1 MGGVVKNDCGQSGD
15 FFFISYIKAVVCVYI
30 HANMSLPTM
39 KSPIKRPRGRPP
51 LGACLNDHGQ
61 YELPPE
67 AIEAAAERVVRHR
80 GACRARY
87 TATRAAL
94 RLAKPDIFK
103 QRRHAGNT
111 KLDDDSGTTR
121 DTVQG
126 P

>member
-1 MGGVVKNDCGQSGD
+1 MP
-15 FFFISYIKAVVCVYI
+15 
-30 HANMSLPTM
+30 LPTI

-80 GACRARY
+80 EACRARY
-87 TATRAAL
+87 TATRTAL

-121 DTVQG
+121 DIAQG